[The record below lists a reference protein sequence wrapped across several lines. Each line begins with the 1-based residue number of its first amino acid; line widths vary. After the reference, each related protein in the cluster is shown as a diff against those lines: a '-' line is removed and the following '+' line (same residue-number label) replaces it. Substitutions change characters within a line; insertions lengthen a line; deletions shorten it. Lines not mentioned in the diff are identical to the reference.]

1 MAGPGPDLDLAGSEA
16 AGAPAACSGM
26 FAAVRYRFGCY
37 ELDLAQREL
46 RHRGAPLPVQPQVFA
61 LLTYLVEHRER
72 VVPKAELLD
81 AIWPDAVVTE
91 GSLQRAVSLAR
102 TALKMED
109 REIIRTFA
117 RHGYRFVADV
127 TTDGDVT
134 GAPVASDP
142 ELPAAIRPHYVAN
155 GDVHIAYHTVGE
167 GDLDLVVVLGWTFPM
182 QSLMGLPEGRDF
194 VRRLTALG
202 RVVLFDKRGTG
213 LSDRVK
219 SLPSLAQR
227 MEDLTAVLDD
237 IGTERAIVIG
247 VSEGGPL
254 SIAFAAAHPGRVA
267 GLALVGAFPRMASA
281 PDYPHG
287 WKRSEVA
294 RLRGYVRRHW
304 GQGATVL
311 AFASSR
317 AADADVRLWA
327 ATAEATGASPG
338 AALDLLEMNLQIDV
352 RDRLAG
358 VHTPAVV
365 LHAQD
370 DPVIGVGNGR
380 FLGEH
385 IPDARYV
392 EAPGPDHTFLFEGR
406 DRLLAEVGDLAR
418 RAVP

>member
-1 MAGPGPDLDLAGSEA
+1 MAAAERTGAARPGGASDA
-16 AGAPAACSGM
+16 AGDMVAP
-26 FAAVRYRFGCY
+26 VRYRFGHY
-37 ELDLAQREL
+37 ELDVPQREL
-46 RHRGAPLPVQPQVFA
+46 RHRGHAVPLQPQVFA
-61 LLTYLVEHRER
+61 LLVYLVEQRAR
-72 VVPKAELLD
+72 VVPKHELLD
-81 AIWPDAVVTE
+81 SIWPDAVVTE

-102 TALKMED
+102 SALRAGNSEF
-109 REIIRTFA
+109 IRTFA

-127 TTDGDVT
+127 IVEDAESGRSTVT
-134 GAPVASDP
+134 EQAFPT
-142 ELPAAIRPHYVAN
+142 AIAPHYVTN

-182 QSLMGLPEGRDF
+182 QSLMGFAEGVDF
-194 VRRLTALG
+194 VRRLSGLG

-219 SLPSLAQR
+219 ALPSLEQR
-227 MEDLTAVLDD
+227 MEDLTLVLDEV
-237 IGTERAIVIG
+237 GTERAILIG

-254 SIAFAAAHPGRVA
+254 SIAFAAAQPERVQ
-267 GLALVGAFPRMASA
+267 GLALVGSFPRMARA

-287 WKRSEVA
+287 WRRSEVA

-317 AADADVRLWA
+317 ATHPDVRLWA

-352 RDRLAG
+352 RAHLES
-358 VHTPAVV
+358 VSSPTVV

-370 DPVIGVGNGR
+370 DPVIAVGNGR
-380 FLGEH
+380 YLSER
-385 IPDARYV
+385 IPHARYV
-392 EAPGPDHTFLFEGR
+392 EVPGADHTFLFDER
-406 DRLLAEVGDLAR
+406 ERLLAEVGALVH
-418 RAVP
+418 RASTP